1 MSRFDSFQTPH
12 AQAGLGLIS
21 ALFVIT
27 VLALLAAGMAS
38 LSVSSAQTH
47 TQQII
52 NIRAQSAADS
62 ALQIYQAQTQIQ
74 TVNTVQCSEEPVKYQ
89 YDTAG
94 LYDCAAT
101 VSCKS
106 IPYQTNNYITLSVNA
121 SCGTGLDSAGAQLT
135 ERFITPL
142 K

>member
-1 MSRFDSFQTPH
+1 MSRFDSFQTRH

-62 ALQIYQAQTQIQ
+62 ALQIYQAQT
-74 TVNTVQCSEEPVKYQ
+74 VNTVQCSEEPVKYQ

-106 IPYQTNNYITLSVNA
+106 ISYQTKNYITLSVNA

-135 ERFITPL
+135 ERFIRPL

>member
-1 MSRFDSFQTPH
+1 MNKCNNIQAHH

-38 LSVSSAQTH
+38 LNVSSAQTH

-52 NIRAQSAADS
+52 NIRAQSAANS
-62 ALQIYQAQTQIQ
+62 ALQIYQAQTQ

-101 VSCKS
+101 VSCRS

-135 ERFITPL
+135 ERFIRPL
-142 K
+142 NQ